1 MRKIDWE
8 IIAKDIDNQTSI
20 SEKKKLK
27 KWLDASEQHYKY
39 YNKVKQNYFKQLS
52 FDKKSNEIDFLKL
65 IFCDIL
71 VYILNIIMLERQQ
84 KILLKRVV
92 LWPIRTKNHL

>member
-52 FDKKSNEIDFLKL
+52 FDKKSNDIDFLKL
-65 IFCDIL
+65 KK
-71 VYILNIIMLERQQ
+71 
-84 KILLKRVV
+84 KIGISFFKYTT
-92 LWPIRTKNHL
+92 I